1 MTINKLKEILIKTGI
16 KSFYITAPN
25 GTKVPYITYNMDTE
39 NFYADDTPLVDLPS
53 ITINYYDIKRNDSN
67 EILIENVLN
76 QHNMPW
82 RKSPDYDD
90 DSKVFVT
97 VYESEGL

>member
-1 MTINKLKEILIKTGI
+1 MTINDLKAILSETGI
-16 KSFYITAPN
+16 SHHFITAPN

-82 RKSPDYDD
+82 RKSHDYDD

>member
-67 EILIENVLN
+67 ELMIENVLN

>member
-67 EILIENVLN
+67 ELMIENVLN

-97 VYESEGL
+97 VYEID

>member
-1 MTINKLKEILIKTGI
+1 MTINDLKAILSETGI
-16 KSFYITAPN
+16 SHHFITAPN

-39 NFYADDTPLVDLPS
+39 NFYADDKPWKDFPS

-67 EILIENVLN
+67 EAAIENVLN
-76 QHNMPW
+76 SHEITW
-82 RKSPDYDD
+82 RKSHEYDS
-90 DSKVFVT
+90 DSKVFIT

>member
-1 MTINKLKEILIKTGI
+1 MTINKLKEILSKTGI

-67 EILIENVLN
+67 ELLIEDVLN

-82 RKSPDYDD
+82 RKSPEYDD

>member
-1 MTINKLKEILIKTGI
+1 MTINKLKEILSKTGI

-53 ITINYYDIKRNDSN
+53 ITINYYDIKRNDLN
-67 EILIENVLN
+67 ELLIEDVLN